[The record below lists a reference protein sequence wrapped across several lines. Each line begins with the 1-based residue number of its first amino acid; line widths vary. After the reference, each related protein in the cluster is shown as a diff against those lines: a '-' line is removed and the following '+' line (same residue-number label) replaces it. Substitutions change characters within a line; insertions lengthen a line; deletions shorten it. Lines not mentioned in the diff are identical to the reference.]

1 MKLITVQSGE
11 AGVRLETSEGMM
23 HIGWCT
29 PGIARIRYTLNAEL
43 SGKESLMVVSRPAAE
58 NVEYNVTELPG
69 HLEISTGQLTI
80 EVDKETCAFSY
91 RAADGTLLTREP
103 ARGGKTL
110 ERTEVYHTVFDA
122 SSDTVETGQGADGL
136 RARAEGVNRR
146 LDREAFSHEAGIRM
160 AGKRSPV
167 RTWLP

>member
-1 MKLITVQSGE
+1 
-11 AGVRLETSEGMM
+11 M

-29 PGIARIRYTLNAEL
+29 PEIARIRYTLNAGL

-69 HLEISTGQLTI
+69 HLEISTAQLTI

-122 SSDTVETGQGADGL
+122 SADTVETGQGADGL

-146 LDREAFSHEAGIRM
+146 LDREAFHTKLEFEWQEGRPCTDLAPM
-160 AGKRSPV
+160 KRG
-167 RTWLP
+167 